1 MNYASIE
8 IENVDLGQLLVVNPV
23 QIAQIDADIE
33 RIKRSLCQKASP
45 NQNPGKWDIFDK
57 LPHELRH
64 EIFKLLPAGSIL
76 ALKAASWTMHVTTL
90 PRGFWKDTLRA
101 EIPWL
106 WEIHDVDVFQSQ
118 ESEDKASKL
127 LLDIEKKSRYTAE
140 NDDYVLGLANRR
152 RTWGVC
158 EQIRTRYLDGLA

>member
-1 MNYASIE
+1 
-8 IENVDLGQLLVVNPV
+8 
-23 QIAQIDADIE
+23 
-33 RIKRSLCQKASP
+33 
-45 NQNPGKWDIFDK
+45 
-57 LPHELRH
+57 
-64 EIFKLLPAGSIL
+64 
-76 ALKAASWTMHVTTL
+76 
-90 PRGFWKDTLRA
+90 LRA